1 MGSPHPW
8 HAKRKD
14 PRGNHFPD
22 YPLFP
27 GPDPGTGKDARTPVK
42 EKRSQTGPSGLSDVR
57 RQLVGDKQTVPAAKP
72 NKADV

>member
-22 YPLFP
+22 HPLLS

-42 EKRSQTGPSGLSDVR
+42 DKRSQTGPSGLLDVR
-57 RQLVGDKQTVPAAKP
+57 RQLVGDEQTVPAAKP